1 MALWGDKDNI
11 FSGGTVSLDYQTGV
25 VTGSGTTFGNVGAA
39 GTGDVIRFGD
49 VVGGTYYG
57 DAVIVGIASTTQLSI
72 GSTNGLSGATI
83 SGAQFTV
90 NQEPKYTI
98 LDVYYS
104 QKHEGSAGETINAV
118 VTTASAPGASI
129 GTSIVAVASTTGILV
144 TDTLTAS
151 GGVSAVVSSI
161 GATTVSLGSTIS
173 AGIATGATITFT
185 RVTGGRNT
193 YVAGVATE
201 GVGASAGTVYEIGA
215 GWVGVTTYKDAEG
228 NLRVKK
234 EILVAMSG
242 IQTGNVPI
250 YDADP
255 TV

>member
-1 MALWGDKDNI
+1 MALWGDNDNI
-11 FSGGTVSLDYQTGV
+11 YSGGTVSLDYQTGV

-39 GTGDVIRFGD
+39 QTGDVIRFGA

-57 DAVIVGIASTTQLSI
+57 DAVIVGIASATQLTI
-72 GSTNGLSGATI
+72 GSTAGLSGSTI
-83 SGAQFTV
+83 SGAQYTI

-98 LDVYYS
+98 KDVYYS
-104 QKHEGSAGETINAV
+104 QKYEGSGETINAV

-144 TDTLTAS
+144 RDTLTAS
-151 GGVSAVVSSI
+151 GGVSAPVSSI

-173 AGIATGATITFT
+173 AGIATGEVITFT
-185 RVTGGRNT
+185 RLTGARNT
-193 YVAGVATE
+193 YVAGVSTE
-201 GVGASAGTVYEIGA
+201 GVSAARSTAYQIGA
-215 GWVGVTTYKDAEG
+215 GWVGVTTYTDSEG

-250 YDADP
+250 YDEDP
-255 TV
+255 SI

>member
-11 FSGGTVSLDYQTGV
+11 YSGGIVTLDYQTGV

-49 VVGGTYYG
+49 VVGGTFYG
-57 DAVIVGIASTTQLSI
+57 DAVIVGIASTTQLTI
-72 GSTNGLSGATI
+72 GSTAGLSGATI
-83 SGAQFTV
+83 SAAQFTV
-90 NQEPKYTI
+90 NQEPKYSI
-98 LDVYYS
+98 LDVHYS
-104 QKHEGSAGETINAV
+104 QKYESTAETINAV
-118 VTTASAPGASI
+118 VTTAAAPGASI
-129 GTSIVAVASTTGILV
+129 GTSIVAVASTVGILV
-144 TDTLTAS
+144 TDTLTAA
-151 GGVSAVVSSI
+151 GGVSAEVTSI

-173 AGIATGATITFT
+173 AGITTDATVTFT
-185 RVTGGRNT
+185 RVTGGYNV
-193 YVAGVATE
+193 YIAGVSTT
-201 GVGASAGTVYEIGA
+201 GVGLAQSTVYEVGT

-242 IQTGNVPI
+242 IQTGNVPV

-255 TV
+255 TI